1 MVAITQI
8 STTPIASTASAPSQA
23 SAAPRVIRTPQ
34 DPPQSATNKTSNT
47 QPSESKVAQAV
58 EMSNNALINSN
69 NESISF
75 GYEKRLGLLFVQ
87 VTDKSTGEVLREI
100 PSRDF
105 IRNAIAMRESIGL
118 MLNQKG

>member
-1 MVAITQI
+1 MADITQI
-8 STTPIASTASAPSQA
+8 SSAPIARAAPPSGQA
-23 SAAPRVIRTPQ
+23 SAAPRVTRAPQPTP
-34 DPPQSATNKTSNT
+34 TTSQAANT
-47 QPSESKVAQAV
+47 AQPSEGKVAQVV
-58 EMSNNALINSN
+58 EASNNALINSN

-87 VTDKSTGEVLREI
+87 VTDKSTGQVLREI